1 MFSKKLI
8 SELSEEQLDELL
20 TYTPVYSDANLENI
34 KRLSLQKIKSDETP
48 SRRKMSMRKVV
59 AIIAAAVLVLAT
71 STGIFAASGGLE
83 HFLARFN
90 PNFGEFAIAPLY
102 PAYAEDQGIRIE
114 VVGAQHIGPVVLVYV
129 TMQDISGENRLTRFM
144 IPAIDI
150 YVDGQI
156 INGPSTSS
164 PLNFDKSTN
173 TVYFEMRILYETGM
187 PRADALDLIINEIW
201 CLEHGGRIQTPFI
214 GEWQITVNTSD
225 LDIQPITWTDV
236 EAGNLKIE
244 QISVSPFGVYVFGIH
259 TYGTRP
265 RGSDPILSEVSIE
278 FNNRWF
284 NTRLANGGLVGYDN
298 RFSVFFFANT
308 PIDID
313 AVSAVIVR
321 GERFQTP

>member
-1 MFSKKLI
+1 MLSKNLV

-20 TYTPVYSDANLENI
+20 AYTPDFTEKNLENI
-34 KRLSLQKIKSDETP
+34 KMLSLKKLDSPEIP
-48 SRRKMSMRKVV
+48 RRRTLSMRKVIAMAAA
-59 AIIAAAVLVLAT
+59 AIIILAT

-90 PNFGEFAIAPLY
+90 PSFGEFAIAPLY

-114 VVGAQHIGPVVLVYV
+114 AVGAQHIGPVVLVYV
-129 TMQDISGENRLTRFM
+129 IMQDISGENRLTRHM

-164 PLNFDKSTN
+164 PLNFDSSTN
-173 TVYFEMRILYETGM
+173 TVYFEMRIHDETGM
-187 PRADALDLIINEIW
+187 PRADTLDLIINEIW
-201 CLEHGGRIQTPFI
+201 CLEHTGRIQTPFT

-225 LDIQPITWTDV
+225 LGIQPITWTDV
-236 EAGNLKIE
+236 EAGNLSIE
-244 QISVSPFGVYVFGIH
+244 HISVNPFGVHVVGTH

-265 RGSDPILSEVSIE
+265 RGSDPVLSEVSIE
-278 FNNRWF
+278 FDNRWF
-284 NTRLANGGLVGYDN
+284 NTRLVNGGLFGYDN
-298 RFSVFFFANT
+298 RFYVFFFANS

-321 GERFQTP
+321 GERFQVP